1 MKLQR
6 VRSTR
11 LSMLALIALQLMFWK
26 RQFTLPFPG
35 IDLRGSVIKR

>member
-11 LSMLALIALQLMFWK
+11 LSMLALIALQLMFRK

-35 IDLRGSVIKR
+35 INLSGSVLER